1 MSGKIYTK
9 YFENNI
15 KLNLSYNGLINQS
28 EFFSIIKNDD
38 NNNEKNKPIIIPFCE
53 LIGSYQD
60 IENILLNKEINI
72 IEYIYLNKDRINQ
85 ILYDEETNIKIEQNY
100 LVKFS
105 DYIYLYYILAESR
118 DVVNYIFEIELID
131 AFNDILLATKSKIKM
146 IILSKLEIFF
156 IDYYFEQKDDEK
168 IKKYEDMKNKCKQII
183 NVNINYL
190 KEDIADLNIDNL
202 LSDDIENI
210 YTEIIKSLN
219 YSNSKVIINGK
230 LNDSDKTIKLLDDL
244 EIKHIRLNKK
254 FYDNL
259 SKILIEKNLNKYK
272 ISDIDDISD
281 ENKMNFYRIL
291 FEYILKSSDYI
302 FYNSFLL
309 ETRKKIIE
317 IINDKP
323 NQFYSMAKNNKN
335 KEALSYLIEFEYY
348 KERAKSLRVNITT
361 DNGDDISSIKY
372 ESISSYSLFGGASSE
387 KEKTDGRS
395 AYELINDNEINAI
408 SYKILSNSTFLISAE
423 YSKEKKETI
432 ITYKKIFYR
441 RKEYNENKDI
451 TINEVKNQN
460 PQDKD
465 LNIYYNKF
473 LQYLQEVENEIKY
486 HYTNEKEIEI
496 TMKFSMN
503 KKYNLT
509 CEFQISDNNLD
520 EKDFTESDLL
530 NQTNHEALNIMAQ
543 NISGD

>member
-9 YFENNI
+9 YIENNI

-72 IEYIYLNKDRINQ
+72 IEYIYLNKERINQ

-210 YTEIIKSLN
+210 YTEIIKSL
-219 YSNSKVIINGK
+219 IINGK

-509 CEFQISDNNLD
+509 CEFQINDNNLD

-530 NQTNHEALNIMAQ
+530 NKTNHEALNIMAQ

>member
-9 YFENNI
+9 YIENNI

-72 IEYIYLNKDRINQ
+72 IEYIYLNKERINQ

-202 LSDDIENI
+202 VSDDIENI
-210 YTEIIKSLN
+210 YTEIIKSL
-219 YSNSKVIINGK
+219 IINGK

-509 CEFQISDNNLD
+509 CEFQINDNNLD

>member
-15 KLNLSYNGLINQS
+15 KLNLSYNGLINQN

-38 NNNEKNKPIIIPFCE
+38 NNNEKNKPIIIPFGE

-60 IENILLNKEINI
+60 IEKILLNKEINI
-72 IEYIYLNKDRINQ
+72 IEYIYLNKERINQ

-118 DVVNYIFEIELID
+118 DVVNYIFEIELIG

-156 IDYYFEQKDDEK
+156 IDYYFEQKDDENT
-168 IKKYEDMKNKCKQII
+168 KKYEDMKNKCKQII

-210 YTEIIKSLN
+210 YTEIIKSL
-219 YSNSKVIINGK
+219 IINGK

-509 CEFQISDNNLD
+509 CEFQINDNNLD

-530 NQTNHEALNIMAQ
+530 NKTNHEALNIMAQ

>member
-28 EFFSIIKNDD
+28 EVFSIIKNDD

-72 IEYIYLNKDRINQ
+72 IEYIYLNKERINQ

-156 IDYYFEQKDDEK
+156 IDYYFEQKDDENT
-168 IKKYEDMKNKCKQII
+168 KKYEDMKNKCKQII

-210 YTEIIKSLN
+210 YTEIIKSL
-219 YSNSKVIINGK
+219 IINGK

-348 KERAKSLRVNITT
+348 KEKAKSLRVNITT

-372 ESISSYSLFGGASSE
+372 ESISSYSLFGDASSG

-395 AYELINDNEINAI
+395 AYELINDNGINAI
-408 SYKILSNSTFLISAE
+408 SYKILSNSTFLISAKF
-423 YSKEKKETI
+423 SGEKNETI

-509 CEFQISDNNLD
+509 CEFQINDNNLD

-530 NQTNHEALNIMAQ
+530 NKTNHEALNIMAQ

>member
-72 IEYIYLNKDRINQ
+72 IEYIYLNKERINQ

-156 IDYYFEQKDDEK
+156 IEYYFEQKDDENT
-168 IKKYEDMKNKCKQII
+168 KKYEDMKNKCKQII

-210 YTEIIKSLN
+210 YTEIIKSL
-219 YSNSKVIINGK
+219 IINGK

-509 CEFQISDNNLD
+509 CEFQINDNNLD

-543 NISGD
+543 NISDY

>member
-210 YTEIIKSLN
+210 YTEIIKSL
-219 YSNSKVIINGK
+219 IINDK

-509 CEFQISDNNLD
+509 CEFQINDNNLD

-530 NQTNHEALNIMAQ
+530 NKTNHEALNIMAQ

>member
-1 MSGKIYTK
+1 
-9 YFENNI
+9 
-15 KLNLSYNGLINQS
+15 
-28 EFFSIIKNDD
+28 
-38 NNNEKNKPIIIPFCE
+38 
-53 LIGSYQD
+53 
-60 IENILLNKEINI
+60 
-72 IEYIYLNKDRINQ
+72 
-85 ILYDEETNIKIEQNY
+85 
-100 LVKFS
+100 
-105 DYIYLYYILAESR
+105 
-118 DVVNYIFEIELID
+118 
-131 AFNDILLATKSKIKM
+131 M

-156 IDYYFEQKDDEK
+156 IDYYFEQKDDENT
-168 IKKYEDMKNKCKQII
+168 KKYEDMKNKCKQII

-210 YTEIIKSLN
+210 YTEIIKSL
-219 YSNSKVIINGK
+219 IINGK

-509 CEFQISDNNLD
+509 CEFQINDNNLD

-530 NQTNHEALNIMAQ
+530 NKTNHEALNIMAQ

>member
-9 YFENNI
+9 YFENHI

-60 IENILLNKEINI
+60 IEKILLNKEINI
-72 IEYIYLNKDRINQ
+72 IEYIYLNKERINQ

-156 IDYYFEQKDDEK
+156 IDYYFEQKDDENT
-168 IKKYEDMKNKCKQII
+168 KKYEDMKNKCKQII

-210 YTEIIKSLN
+210 YTEIIKSL
-219 YSNSKVIINGK
+219 IINGK

-408 SYKILSNSTFLISAE
+408 SYKILSNSTFLISAKF
-423 YSKEKKETI
+423 SGEKNETI

-509 CEFQISDNNLD
+509 CEFQINDNNLD

>member
-9 YFENNI
+9 YIENNI

-72 IEYIYLNKDRINQ
+72 IEYIYLNKERINQ

-105 DYIYLYYILAESR
+105 DYIYLYYILAENR

-131 AFNDILLATKSKIKM
+131 TFNDILLATKSKIKM

-156 IDYYFEQKDDEK
+156 IDYYFEQKDDENT
-168 IKKYEDMKNKCKQII
+168 KKYEDMKNKCKQII

-210 YTEIIKSLN
+210 YTEIIKSL
-219 YSNSKVIINGK
+219 IINGK

-408 SYKILSNSTFLISAE
+408 SYKILSNSTFLISAKF
-423 YSKEKKETI
+423 SGEKNETI

-509 CEFQISDNNLD
+509 CEFQINDNNLD

-530 NQTNHEALNIMAQ
+530 NKTNHEALNIMTQ

>member
-9 YFENNI
+9 YIENNI

-28 EFFSIIKNDD
+28 EVFSIIKNDD

-72 IEYIYLNKDRINQ
+72 IEYIYLNKERNNQ

-210 YTEIIKSLN
+210 YTEIIKSL
-219 YSNSKVIINGK
+219 IINGK

-348 KERAKSLRVNITT
+348 KEKAKSLRVNITT

-408 SYKILSNSTFLISAE
+408 SYKILSNSTFLISAKF
-423 YSKEKKETI
+423 SGEKKETI

-509 CEFQISDNNLD
+509 CEFQINDNNLD

-530 NQTNHEALNIMAQ
+530 NKTNHEALNIMAQ

>member
-60 IENILLNKEINI
+60 IEKILLNKEINI
-72 IEYIYLNKDRINQ
+72 IEYIYLNKERINQ

-156 IDYYFEQKDDEK
+156 IDYYFEQKDDENT
-168 IKKYEDMKNKCKQII
+168 KKYEDMKNKCKQII

-210 YTEIIKSLN
+210 YTEIIKSL
-219 YSNSKVIINGK
+219 IINGK

-509 CEFQISDNNLD
+509 CEFQINDNNLD

>member
-9 YFENNI
+9 YIENNI

-28 EFFSIIKNDD
+28 EVFSIIKNDD

-72 IEYIYLNKDRINQ
+72 IEYIYLNKERINQ

-156 IDYYFEQKDDEK
+156 IDYYFEQKDDENT
-168 IKKYEDMKNKCKQII
+168 KKYEDMKNKCKQII

-210 YTEIIKSLN
+210 YTEIIKSL
-219 YSNSKVIINGK
+219 IINGK

-509 CEFQISDNNLD
+509 CEFQINDNNLD

>member
-9 YFENNI
+9 YFENHI

-72 IEYIYLNKDRINQ
+72 IEYIYLNKERINQ

-156 IDYYFEQKDDEK
+156 IDYYFEQKDDENT
-168 IKKYEDMKNKCKQII
+168 KKYEDMKNKCKQII

-210 YTEIIKSLN
+210 YTEIIKSL
-219 YSNSKVIINGK
+219 IINGK

-509 CEFQISDNNLD
+509 CEFQINDNNLD

-530 NQTNHEALNIMAQ
+530 NKTNHEALNIMAQ

>member
-9 YFENNI
+9 YFENHI

-72 IEYIYLNKDRINQ
+72 IEYIYLNKERINQ

-156 IDYYFEQKDDEK
+156 IDYYFEQKDDENT
-168 IKKYEDMKNKCKQII
+168 KKYEDMKNKCKQII

-210 YTEIIKSLN
+210 YTEIIKSL
-219 YSNSKVIINGK
+219 IINGK

-281 ENKMNFYRIL
+281 KNKMNFYRIL

-509 CEFQISDNNLD
+509 CEFQINDNNLD

-530 NQTNHEALNIMAQ
+530 NKTNHEALNIMAQ

>member
-9 YFENNI
+9 YIENNI

-38 NNNEKNKPIIIPFCE
+38 NNNEKNKPIIIPFGE

-72 IEYIYLNKDRINQ
+72 IEYIYLNKERINQ

-210 YTEIIKSLN
+210 YTEIIKSL
-219 YSNSKVIINGK
+219 IINGK

-509 CEFQISDNNLD
+509 CEFQINDNNLD

-530 NQTNHEALNIMAQ
+530 NKTNHEALNIMAQ

>member
-28 EFFSIIKNDD
+28 EVFSIIKNDD

-72 IEYIYLNKDRINQ
+72 IEYIYLNKERINQ

-210 YTEIIKSLN
+210 YTEIIKSL
-219 YSNSKVIINGK
+219 IINGK

-259 SKILIEKNLNKYK
+259 SNILIEKNLNKYK

-302 FYNSFLL
+302 YYNPFLL

-509 CEFQISDNNLD
+509 CEFQINDNNLD

>member
-15 KLNLSYNGLINQS
+15 KLNISYNGLINQS

-72 IEYIYLNKDRINQ
+72 IEYIYLNKERINQ

-210 YTEIIKSLN
+210 YTEIIKSL
-219 YSNSKVIINGK
+219 IINGK

-509 CEFQISDNNLD
+509 CEFQINDNNLD

-530 NQTNHEALNIMAQ
+530 NKTNHEALNIMAQ

>member
-60 IENILLNKEINI
+60 IEKILLNKEINI
-72 IEYIYLNKDRINQ
+72 IEYIYLNKERINQ

-210 YTEIIKSLN
+210 YTEIIKSL
-219 YSNSKVIINGK
+219 IINGK

-509 CEFQISDNNLD
+509 CEFQINDNNLD

-530 NQTNHEALNIMAQ
+530 NKTNHEALNIMAQ

>member
-9 YFENNI
+9 YIENNI

-28 EFFSIIKNDD
+28 EVFSIIKNDD

-72 IEYIYLNKDRINQ
+72 IEYIYLNKERINQ

-156 IDYYFEQKDDEK
+156 IDYYFEQKDDENT
-168 IKKYEDMKNKCKQII
+168 KKYEDMKNKCRQII

-190 KEDIADLNIDNL
+190 KEDFADLNIDNL
-202 LSDDIENI
+202 VSDDIENI
-210 YTEIIKSLN
+210 YTEIIKSL
-219 YSNSKVIINGK
+219 IINGK

-509 CEFQISDNNLD
+509 CEFQINDNNLD

-530 NQTNHEALNIMAQ
+530 NKTNHEALNIMAQ

>member
-9 YFENNI
+9 YFENHI

-72 IEYIYLNKDRINQ
+72 IEYIYLNKERINQ

-156 IDYYFEQKDDEK
+156 IDYYFEQKDDENT
-168 IKKYEDMKNKCKQII
+168 KKYEDMKNKCKQII

-210 YTEIIKSLN
+210 YTEIIKSL
-219 YSNSKVIINGK
+219 IINGK

-509 CEFQISDNNLD
+509 CEFQINDNNLD

>member
-28 EFFSIIKNDD
+28 EVFSIIKNDD

-72 IEYIYLNKDRINQ
+72 IEYIYLNKERINQ

-156 IDYYFEQKDDEK
+156 IDYYFEQKDDENT
-168 IKKYEDMKNKCKQII
+168 KKYEDMKNKCKQII

-210 YTEIIKSLN
+210 YTEIIKSL
-219 YSNSKVIINGK
+219 IINGK

-509 CEFQISDNNLD
+509 CEFQINDNNLD

-530 NQTNHEALNIMAQ
+530 NKTNHEALNIMAQ

>member
-9 YFENNI
+9 YIENNI

-85 ILYDEETNIKIEQNY
+85 ILYDKDTNIKIEQNY

-156 IDYYFEQKDDEK
+156 IDYYFEQKDDENT
-168 IKKYEDMKNKCKQII
+168 KKYEDMKNKCKQII

-210 YTEIIKSLN
+210 YTEIIKSL
-219 YSNSKVIINGK
+219 IINGK

-509 CEFQISDNNLD
+509 CEFQINDNNLD

>member
-9 YFENNI
+9 YFENHI

-210 YTEIIKSLN
+210 YTEIIKSL
-219 YSNSKVIINGK
+219 IINGK

-348 KERAKSLRVNITT
+348 KEKAKSLRVNITT

-408 SYKILSNSTFLISAE
+408 SYKILSNSTFLISAKF
-423 YSKEKKETI
+423 SGEKKETI

-441 RKEYNENKDI
+441 RKEYNENKDL

-496 TMKFSMN
+496 TLKFSMN

-509 CEFQISDNNLD
+509 CEFQINDNNLD

-530 NQTNHEALNIMAQ
+530 NKTNHEALNIMAQ

>member
-9 YFENNI
+9 YFENHI

-72 IEYIYLNKDRINQ
+72 IEYIYLNKERINQ

-210 YTEIIKSLN
+210 YTEIIKSL
-219 YSNSKVIINGK
+219 IINGK

-509 CEFQISDNNLD
+509 CEFQINDNNLD

-530 NQTNHEALNIMAQ
+530 NKTNHEALNIMAQ

>member
-60 IENILLNKEINI
+60 IEKILLNKEINI
-72 IEYIYLNKDRINQ
+72 IEYIYLNKERINQ

-210 YTEIIKSLN
+210 YTEIIKSL
-219 YSNSKVIINGK
+219 IINGK

-509 CEFQISDNNLD
+509 CEFQINDNNLD

>member
-72 IEYIYLNKDRINQ
+72 IEYIYLNKERINQ

-210 YTEIIKSLN
+210 YTEIIKSL
-219 YSNSKVIINGK
+219 IINGK

-408 SYKILSNSTFLISAE
+408 SYKILSNSTFLISAKF
-423 YSKEKKETI
+423 SGEKNETI

-509 CEFQISDNNLD
+509 CEFQINDNNLD

-530 NQTNHEALNIMAQ
+530 NKTNHEALNIMAQ

>member
-72 IEYIYLNKDRINQ
+72 IEYIYLNKERINQ

-131 AFNDILLATKSKIKM
+131 ALNDILLATKSKIKM

-168 IKKYEDMKNKCKQII
+168 TKKYEDMENKCKQII

-210 YTEIIKSLN
+210 YTEIIKSL
-219 YSNSKVIINGK
+219 IINGK

-509 CEFQISDNNLD
+509 CEFQINDNNLD

>member
-28 EFFSIIKNDD
+28 EFFSIVKNDD

-72 IEYIYLNKDRINQ
+72 IEYIYLNKERINQ

-156 IDYYFEQKDDEK
+156 IDYYFEQKDDENT
-168 IKKYEDMKNKCKQII
+168 KKYEDMKNKCKQII

-210 YTEIIKSLN
+210 YTEIIKSL
-219 YSNSKVIINGK
+219 IINGK

-509 CEFQISDNNLD
+509 CEFQINDNNLD

>member
-9 YFENNI
+9 YIENNI

-72 IEYIYLNKDRINQ
+72 IEYIYLNKERINQ

-131 AFNDILLATKSKIKM
+131 ALNDILLATKSKIKM

-156 IDYYFEQKDDEK
+156 IDYYFEQKDDENT
-168 IKKYEDMKNKCKQII
+168 KKYEDMKNKCKQII

-210 YTEIIKSLN
+210 YTEIIKSL
-219 YSNSKVIINGK
+219 IINGK

-509 CEFQISDNNLD
+509 CEFQINDNNLD

-530 NQTNHEALNIMAQ
+530 NKTNHEALNIMAQ

>member
-9 YFENNI
+9 YFENHI

-28 EFFSIIKNDD
+28 EVFSIIKNDD

-72 IEYIYLNKDRINQ
+72 IEYIYLNKERINQ

-156 IDYYFEQKDDEK
+156 IDYYFEQKDDENT
-168 IKKYEDMKNKCKQII
+168 KKYEDMKNKCKQII

-210 YTEIIKSLN
+210 YTEIIKSL
-219 YSNSKVIINGK
+219 IINGK

-509 CEFQISDNNLD
+509 CEFQINDNNLD

-530 NQTNHEALNIMAQ
+530 NKTNHEALNIMAQ

>member
-60 IENILLNKEINI
+60 IEKILLNKEINI
-72 IEYIYLNKDRINQ
+72 IEYIYLNKERINQ

-156 IDYYFEQKDDEK
+156 IDYYFEQKDDENT
-168 IKKYEDMKNKCKQII
+168 KKYEDMKNKCKQII

-210 YTEIIKSLN
+210 YTEIIKSL
-219 YSNSKVIINGK
+219 IINGK

-408 SYKILSNSTFLISAE
+408 SYKILSNSTFLISAKF
-423 YSKEKKETI
+423 SGEKKETI

-509 CEFQISDNNLD
+509 CEFQINDNNLD

-530 NQTNHEALNIMAQ
+530 NKTNHEALNIMAQ

>member
-72 IEYIYLNKDRINQ
+72 IEYIYLNKERINQ

-210 YTEIIKSLN
+210 YTEIIKSL
-219 YSNSKVIINGK
+219 IINGK

-509 CEFQISDNNLD
+509 CEFQINDNNLD
-520 EKDFTESDLL
+520 ETDFTESDLL
-530 NQTNHEALNIMAQ
+530 NKTNHEALNIMAQ

>member
-9 YFENNI
+9 YIENNI

-28 EFFSIIKNDD
+28 EVFSIIKNDD

-72 IEYIYLNKDRINQ
+72 IEYIYLNKERINQ

-156 IDYYFEQKDDEK
+156 IDYYFEQKDDENT
-168 IKKYEDMKNKCKQII
+168 KKYEDMKNKCKQII
-183 NVNINYL
+183 NENINYL

-202 LSDDIENI
+202 VSDDIENI
-210 YTEIIKSLN
+210 YTEIIKSL
-219 YSNSKVIINGK
+219 IINGK

-348 KERAKSLRVNITT
+348 KEKAKSLRVNITT

-408 SYKILSNSTFLISAE
+408 SYKILSNSTFLISA
-423 YSKEKKETI
+423 KKNKKKKETI
-432 ITYKKIFYR
+432 IIYKKIFYR

-509 CEFQISDNNLD
+509 CEFQINDNNLD

-530 NQTNHEALNIMAQ
+530 NKTNHEALNIMAQ

>member
-1 MSGKIYTK
+1 
-9 YFENNI
+9 
-15 KLNLSYNGLINQS
+15 LINQS

-72 IEYIYLNKDRINQ
+72 IEYIYLNKERINQ

-131 AFNDILLATKSKIKM
+131 ALNDILLATKSKIKM

-156 IDYYFEQKDDEK
+156 IDYYFEQKDDENT
-168 IKKYEDMKNKCKQII
+168 KKYEDMKNKCKQII

-210 YTEIIKSLN
+210 YTEIIKSL
-219 YSNSKVIINGK
+219 IINGK

-509 CEFQISDNNLD
+509 CEFQINDNNLD

-530 NQTNHEALNIMAQ
+530 NKTNHEALNIMAQ

>member
-72 IEYIYLNKDRINQ
+72 IEYIYLNKERINQ

-131 AFNDILLATKSKIKM
+131 ALNDILLATKSKIKM

-210 YTEIIKSLN
+210 YTEIIKSL
-219 YSNSKVIINGK
+219 IINGK

-509 CEFQISDNNLD
+509 CEFQINDNNLD

>member
-9 YFENNI
+9 YIENNI

-28 EFFSIIKNDD
+28 EVFSIIKNDD

-60 IENILLNKEINI
+60 IEKILLNKEINI
-72 IEYIYLNKDRINQ
+72 IEYIYLNKERINQ

-131 AFNDILLATKSKIKM
+131 ALNDILLATKSKIKM

-156 IDYYFEQKDDEK
+156 IDYYFEQKDDENT
-168 IKKYEDMKNKCKQII
+168 KKYEDMKNKCKQII

-210 YTEIIKSLN
+210 YTEIIKSL
-219 YSNSKVIINGK
+219 IINDK

-509 CEFQISDNNLD
+509 CEFQINDNNLD

-530 NQTNHEALNIMAQ
+530 NKTNHEALNIMAQ

>member
-210 YTEIIKSLN
+210 YTEIIKSL
-219 YSNSKVIINGK
+219 IINGK

>member
-9 YFENNI
+9 YIENNI

-28 EFFSIIKNDD
+28 EFFPIIKNDD

-72 IEYIYLNKDRINQ
+72 IEYIYLNKERINQ

-210 YTEIIKSLN
+210 YTEIIKSL
-219 YSNSKVIINGK
+219 IINGK

-509 CEFQISDNNLD
+509 CEFQINDNNLD

-530 NQTNHEALNIMAQ
+530 NKTNHEALNIMAQ

>member
-9 YFENNI
+9 YIENNI

-38 NNNEKNKPIIIPFCE
+38 NNDEKNNPIIIPFGE

-60 IENILLNKEINI
+60 IEKILLNKEINI

-210 YTEIIKSLN
+210 YTEIIKSL
-219 YSNSKVIINGK
+219 IINGK

-509 CEFQISDNNLD
+509 CEFQINDNNLD

-530 NQTNHEALNIMAQ
+530 NKTNHEALNIMAQ

>member
-72 IEYIYLNKDRINQ
+72 IEYIYLNKERINQ

-131 AFNDILLATKSKIKM
+131 ALNDILLATKSKIKM

-156 IDYYFEQKDDEK
+156 IDYYFEQKDDENT
-168 IKKYEDMKNKCKQII
+168 KKYEDMKNKCKQII

-210 YTEIIKSLN
+210 YTEIIKSL
-219 YSNSKVIINGK
+219 IINGK

-509 CEFQISDNNLD
+509 CEFQINDNNLD

-530 NQTNHEALNIMAQ
+530 NKTNHEALNIMAQ